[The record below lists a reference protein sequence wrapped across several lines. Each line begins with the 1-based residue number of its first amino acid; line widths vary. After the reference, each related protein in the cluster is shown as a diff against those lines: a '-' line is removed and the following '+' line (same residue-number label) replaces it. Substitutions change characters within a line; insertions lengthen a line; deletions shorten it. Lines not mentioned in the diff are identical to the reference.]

1 MCIFQ
6 HMTCFVASV
15 SSLAGEP
22 PSPTSGGLR
31 AGVLPTRQHVD
42 AQLQSRLLTA
52 EEARVRC
59 WWLGVHGGAGETS
72 LARLFA
78 GVAAAEHLWPVSTEW
93 RTSVVLVARTSFWGM
108 RAAQAAM
115 RDWSACYRERVD
127 VLGLVLVAD
136 RPGRL
141 PRVLRD
147 LQRDLVGATP
157 NLWLLPWVD
166 TWTLGGIPSRE
177 NAPTR
182 EVEALRL
189 GLTAALKSQPRRSRR
204 LRAAFCPASA
214 SPDTKE
220 LGSDA

>member
-1 MCIFQ
+1 MDVL
-6 HMTCFVASV
+6 VASV
-15 SSLAGEP
+15 SSLTGEP
-22 PSPTSGGLR
+22 TSPTSGGLR
-31 AGVLPTRQHVD
+31 AGVLATRGHAEV
-42 AQLQSRLLTA
+42 QLESRLLTA
-52 EEARVRC
+52 EEGHVRC

-78 GVAAAEHLWPVSTEW
+78 GVPAAEHCWPISDGL
-93 RTSVVLVARTSFWGM
+93 RTSVVLVARTNFWGM
-108 RAAQAAM
+108 KAAQAAM
-115 RDWSACYRERVD
+115 RDWSANYREQVD

-141 PRVLRD
+141 PRPLVD
-147 LQRDLVGATP
+147 LQRDLAGATP

-166 TWTLGGIPSRE
+166 IWTLGGIPSRE

-189 GLTAALKSQPRRSRR
+189 GLTAALKGHPRRSRR
-204 LRAAFCPASA
+204 LRAAFWPPSVL
-214 SPDTKE
+214 PDMKG